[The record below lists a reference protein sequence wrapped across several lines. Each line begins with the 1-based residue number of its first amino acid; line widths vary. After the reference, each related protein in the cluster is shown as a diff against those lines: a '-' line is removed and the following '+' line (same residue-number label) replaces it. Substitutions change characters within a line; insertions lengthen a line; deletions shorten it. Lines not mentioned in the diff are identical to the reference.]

1 MLLVDTGPL
10 LATAD
15 RNDADHQACRA
26 LLEKDAGPLV
36 TSALVIAEASYLL
49 DRELGPVADAALFRS
64 IVDGDLRVEP
74 LQLADWTRIA
84 ELVEDYSDL
93 RLGGTDASLI
103 ALGERL
109 GVARIATLNHRD
121 FAVVR
126 PRHVRAF
133 TLLP

>member
-15 RNDADHQACRA
+15 RNDADHQSCRA
-26 LLEKDAGPLV
+26 LLEEDAGPLV

-84 ELVEDYSDL
+84 ELVEEYSDL

-109 GVARIATLNHRD
+109 GFARIATLNHRD

-126 PRHVRAF
+126 PRHVGAF

>member
-49 DRELGPVADAALFRS
+49 DRELGPIADAALFRS

-74 LQLADWTRIA
+74 LRLADWTRIA
-84 ELVEDYSDL
+84 ELVEEYSDL
-93 RLGGTDASLI
+93 RLGGQALRSSLSVNASGLH
-103 ALGERL
+103 GS
-109 GVARIATLNHRD
+109 
-121 FAVVR
+121 
-126 PRHVRAF
+126 PR
-133 TLLP
+133 

>member
-1 MLLVDTGPL
+1 VLLVDTGPL

-84 ELVEDYSDL
+84 ELVEEYSDL

-109 GVARIATLNHRD
+109 GLHES
-121 FAVVR
+121 
-126 PRHVRAF
+126 PR
-133 TLLP
+133 